1 MFHERFAI
9 TTELREWTARRL
21 AAAKRAVQRE
31 ADAMALFPELR
42 RFHTEEERMTQQDG
56 NYLRLAAALRK
67 GKARCWR
74 DCRRI
79 LRELPADIRARVLAK
94 WETRYMPGS
103 PENLHATIL
112 MEAGEPHTSRLRAE
126 AIARLMAEHQP
137 GNGRRKRRK
146 RRGKARK

>member
-9 TTELREWTARRL
+9 TTELREWTARRI

-31 ADAMALFPELR
+31 ADDMALFPELR
-42 RFHTEEERMTQQDG
+42 RFHTEQERMSQQDG

-79 LRELPADIRARVLAK
+79 LRELPPEIRERVRAK
-94 WETRYMPGS
+94 WETRFMPGS
-103 PENLHATIL
+103 PENLHAVIL
-112 MEAGEPHTSRLRAE
+112 MEAGEPHASRLRAE
-126 AIARLMAEHQP
+126 AVARLQAEHTP
-137 GNGRRKRRK
+137 GTRKRRKRRK
-146 RRGKARK
+146 RG